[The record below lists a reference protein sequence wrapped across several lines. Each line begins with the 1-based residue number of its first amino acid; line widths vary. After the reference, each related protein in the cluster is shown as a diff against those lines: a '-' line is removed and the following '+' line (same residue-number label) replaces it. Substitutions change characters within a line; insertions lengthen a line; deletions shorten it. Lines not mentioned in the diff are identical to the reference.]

1 MNPRVKL
8 LGMAKLLQQRGE
20 PIPLDMLAQADELGL
35 SLARFDQPQQPHD
48 HEGEDA
54 HGTEDYVS
62 DAERHG

>member
-8 LGMAKLLQQRGE
+8 LGMAKLLQLRGE

-35 SLARFDQPQQPHD
+35 SLARFDQPQQHLD

>member
-8 LGMAKLLQQRGE
+8 LGMAKLLQLRGL

-35 SLARFDQPQQPHD
+35 SLARFDQPQQHLD
-48 HEGEDA
+48 HEGEDI
-54 HGTEDYVS
+54 HGTKDTIS